1 MGSNLVKYITKRGK
15 DIPYLYIDEKGVFY
29 VRKRIGDATPRIS
42 LETDVESIAI
52 SKIMDAIVELEH
64 RAQNNL
70 LKPKKGQVLLFKD
83 YFNKMVE
90 LKKSD
95 EIKQSTLNR
104 INIIYKYSLEP
115 FFGNL
120 SPNEINKS
128 LEIEFMNWH
137 RLNRKGIQFVNVFKY
152 LNNVL
157 RFMVENGAILP
168 VNMPVFKVPRNEQ
181 KHHLT
186 QKGTFIKNSEFKLI
200 RAQFSPEYKLLLNL
214 AYELG
219 MRQMELG
226 ALECERVVKAD
237 KMVHIDLSSFDTKT
251 GLARIV
257 PVPDEYHDEI
267 LRLKE
272 KNKRYIFESL
282 KDSSKHVTG
291 KHIFSL
297 WKSAKLKAGIT
308 RPIRFHDLR
317 HTRATILVQNN
328 NNPILIATFL
338 GMSIKT
344 LQQKYLKLKPEDLL
358 ILLKNKLNLN
368 GGDEDEIQP

>member
-128 LEIEFMNWH
+128 LEIEFMN
-137 RLNRKGIQFVNVFKY
+137 
-152 LNNVL
+152 
-157 RFMVENGAILP
+157 
-168 VNMPVFKVPRNEQ
+168 
-181 KHHLT
+181 
-186 QKGTFIKNSEFKLI
+186 
-200 RAQFSPEYKLLLNL
+200 
-214 AYELG
+214 
-219 MRQMELG
+219 
-226 ALECERVVKAD
+226 
-237 KMVHIDLSSFDTKT
+237 
-251 GLARIV
+251 
-257 PVPDEYHDEI
+257 
-267 LRLKE
+267 
-272 KNKRYIFESL
+272 
-282 KDSSKHVTG
+282 
-291 KHIFSL
+291 
-297 WKSAKLKAGIT
+297 
-308 RPIRFHDLR
+308 
-317 HTRATILVQNN
+317 
-328 NNPILIATFL
+328 
-338 GMSIKT
+338 
-344 LQQKYLKLKPEDLL
+344 
-358 ILLKNKLNLN
+358 
-368 GGDEDEIQP
+368 